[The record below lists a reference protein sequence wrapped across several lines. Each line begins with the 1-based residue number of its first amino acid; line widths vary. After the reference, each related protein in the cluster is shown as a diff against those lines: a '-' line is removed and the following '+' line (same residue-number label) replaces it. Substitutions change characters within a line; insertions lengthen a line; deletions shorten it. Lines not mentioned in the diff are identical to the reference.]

1 MPPRARSSQRLH
13 LSDIPRRRFTRWAAL
28 YFFAFVCLPLLSFCA
43 VVDAAL
49 YVIFT
54 RWFDRCYALFC
65 LFQG

>member
-1 MPPRARSSQRLH
+1 MPPAGPAQRRH
-13 LSDIPRRRFTRWAAL
+13 VGDIPRRRFTRWAAL
-28 YFFAFVCLPLLSFCA
+28 YFFAFVCLPLLGFCA

-54 RWFDRCYALFC
+54 RWLDRCYALAC